1 MKRESRKKEWT
12 ESRRM
17 PYLAPVGE
25 RTGTRSH
32 PSTVFGKG
40 KDMKRIIAL
49 FVMAVAVL
57 AVSSAMAAE
66 TSVKGTIFTTWMLN
80 KTDGQDNYNAFSVDR
95 AYLGAESKL
104 SDYTSIRIT
113 FDIRPERF
121 STKKQTIVDSDDD
134 TVTVPAM
141 SAYDGNPVILKYA
154 YADWKIKPVAQYL
167 KIRFGLQPTIY
178 LNYMDGIW
186 SRRYIERNIGD
197 LYGWTSTAD
206 LGLSALFTLGPQGN
220 LGEAGLSVFNGTKYS
235 DVTDKNKNKDVNLFA
250 KISPFYNN
258 GDFHLVTFFGQFYT
272 GTQNKEITGSTEASD
287 WRKQIVSAGAKL
299 AYQKTVDLC
308 LDANVQTLGQGAGKS
323 DLKQRGLSFWGNLY
337 LNSLVSDTSPLKTL
351 VLFGRVDAYD
361 PNTDLDKDGN
371 TMVIAGVECAP
382 VKGVKASLNYRHTGF
397 QDDEAASLKYVSLN
411 TEFKF

>member
-1 MKRESRKKEWT
+1 
-12 ESRRM
+12 
-17 PYLAPVGE
+17 
-25 RTGTRSH
+25 
-32 PSTVFGKG
+32 
-40 KDMKRIIAL
+40 MKRIIAL

-104 SDYTSIRIT
+104 SDYTSLRIT
-113 FDIRPERF
+113 FDIRPEKF

-154 YADWKIKPVAQYL
+154 YADWKIKPVAQYV
-167 KIRFGLQPTIY
+167 KVRFGLQPTMY

-186 SRRYIERNIGD
+186 SRRYVEKNIGD

-250 KISPFYNN
+250 KISPFYSN

-308 LDANVQTLGQGAGKS
+308 LDANVQTLGQGSGND

-337 LNSLVSDTSPLKTL
+337 LNSIVSDTSPLKTL

-371 TMVIAGVECAP
+371 TMIIAGVECAP
-382 VKGVKASLNYRHTGF
+382 VKGVKASLNYRHTSF
-397 QDDEAASLKYVSLN
+397 QDDEAAALKYVSLN